1 MRACRQ
7 QLAATQKSISI
18 MILSLAI
25 NQMTLWVLKL
35 PCHIR
40 TTINSIIIQYLI
52 NVHIEN
58 NNKRNKRTYQKYSNF
73 ELIKSS
79 QFVYFLNQDSRF
91 LIVWICMDIRY
102 CIWSSLEPIKDPPW
116 WSTAFT

>member
-1 MRACRQ
+1 
-7 QLAATQKSISI
+7 

-40 TTINSIIIQYLI
+40 TTINSIIMQYQI
-52 NVHIEN
+52 NVNIEN
-58 NNKRNKRTYQKYSNF
+58 NNKRTYQKYSNF

-79 QFVYFLNQDSRF
+79 HFVYFQNQDSRF
-91 LIVWICMDIRY
+91 LSVWICMDIR
-102 CIWSSLEPIKDPPW
+102 
-116 WSTAFT
+116 